1 MRVKSSVLF
10 GLIAL
15 LCVISGVS
23 VYKQLREVH
32 DSWQPSDMYT
42 GLKGM
47 RSRTYSSVSYGNG
60 ASSDAPV
67 LSLGARSMSGYNAA
81 FSYAHAPASPVVSM
95 GSTSSYGQ
103 SAVAGGNLVYATSNA
118 EVRSFGGGGNG
129 GGSVSMSG
137 GVAKS
142 SGSGAG
148 SSVSLGVST
157 PSVPILAVNNNRNTN
172 NQILPNISGEVVA
185 NPVATYAGIGNTTGG
200 TSRGLSGRKG
210 AAPTFNDP
218 WWKWFD
224 SWVSDNGSDYGYNE
238 DGSYI
243 FDRYDLQEVYQ
254 AFLDGYWNSGMGDA
268 PSFEQWLD
276 WYQQAML
283 DGGGS
288 YGYNG
293 HKYFWQ
299 PIGDIWPLFVMIL
312 LYASYL
318 VVHRRK
324 QTAIS

>member
-67 LSLGARSMSGYNAA
+67 LSLGARSMSGHNAA
-81 FSYAHAPASPVVSM
+81 FSYAHAPSSHAISM

-103 SAVAGGNLVYATSNA
+103 SAVAGGNPVYATSNA

-157 PSVPILAVNNNRNTN
+157 PSAPILAVNNNRNTN
-172 NQILPNISGEVVA
+172 NQILPNVSGEVVA

-200 TSRGLSGRKG
+200 ASRGISGRKDG
-210 AAPTFNDP
+210 AVEDSWLQWLAKYGTGYGSGSGDDENGWTYSFDYYQLDKAYQDYVTNYWDDMWGEPPTFD
-218 WWKWFD
+218 
-224 SWVSDNGSDYGYNE
+224 
-238 DGSYI
+238 
-243 FDRYDLQEVYQ
+243 
-254 AFLDGYWNSGMGDA
+254 
-268 PSFEQWLD
+268 QWLTWFQGNGGSHD
-276 WYQQAML
+276 YRGNTYNWVPVGDYYPLLILAML
-283 DGGGS
+283 
-288 YGYNG
+288 YVGYVA
-293 HKYFWQ
+293 
-299 PIGDIWPLFVMIL
+299 IR
-312 LYASYL
+312 
-318 VVHRRK
+318 RRK
-324 QTAIS
+324 SKISENNI

>member
-47 RSRTYSSVSYGNG
+47 RSRTYSSISYGNG

-67 LSLGARSMSGYNAA
+67 LSLGARSMSGHNAA
-81 FSYAHAPASPVVSM
+81 FSYAHAPASPAVSM

-103 SAVAGGNLVYATSNA
+103 SAVAGGNPVYATSNA

-157 PSVPILAVNNNRNTN
+157 PSAPILAVNNNRNTN
-172 NQILPNISGEVVA
+172 NQILPNVSGEVVA

-200 TSRGLSGRKG
+200 GSRGMSGRRDVPSIG
-210 AAPTFNDP
+210 SGVGNAYVNILTVICGGSPDYTLTDDELYA
-218 WWKWFD
+218 KWFVYYSLPGMAPVGWDEFLAWYKSVRTLPD
-224 SWVSDNGSDYGYNE
+224 S
-238 DGSYI
+238 
-243 FDRYDLQEVYQ
+243 
-254 AFLDGYWNSGMGDA
+254 
-268 PSFEQWLD
+268 
-276 WYQQAML
+276 
-283 DGGGS
+283 
-288 YGYNG
+288 
-293 HKYFWQ
+293 
-299 PIGDIWPLFVMIL
+299 PIGDVFPLLFIALIFAMRIL
-312 LYASYL
+312 LKS
-318 VVHRRK
+318 RK
-324 QTAIS
+324 TVKCKLEN

>member
-1 MRVKSSVLF
+1 MKVKSRVLL
-10 GLIAL
+10 GLIL
-15 LCVISGVS
+15 LIVLVGGYSIIN
-23 VYKQLREVH
+23 QLSEME
-32 DSWQPSDMYT
+32 DIFNPSDVYACLGDTKT
-42 GLKGM
+42 GGF
-47 RSRTYSSVSYGNG
+47 SNVSYASGSAG
-60 ASSDAPV
+60 ADAPV
-67 LSLGARSMSGYNAA
+67 GVASSMSSHGAA
-81 FSYAHAPASPVVSM
+81 FSYARAVSAPVGAM
-95 GSTSSYGQ
+95 GSTSAYSQVPMAGAQGLYTTS
-103 SAVAGGNLVYATSNA
+103 SAEL
-118 EVRSFGGGGNG
+118 RSFGGGGNG

-148 SSVSLGVST
+148 SSVSVGVSSPGT
-157 PSVPILAVNNNRNTN
+157 PVLAVNNNRNSN
-172 NQILPNISGEVVA
+172 ISVLPNISGEVVA

-200 TSRGLSGRKG
+200 ASRGLGGKK
-210 AAPTFNDP
+210 AAPGLGGG
-218 WWKWFD
+218 WWTWFD
-224 SWVSDNGSDYGYNE
+224 SWVSEYGDGYSTGE
-238 DGSYI
+238 EGSYI
-243 FDRYDLQEVYQ
+243 FDRYALESAYNDFI
-254 AFLDGYWNSGMGDA
+254 ASYWNSGMGDA

-312 LYASYL
+312 LYAAYL
-318 VVHRRK
+318 VVRRRK